1 MAVLKH
7 HEAKTKAQSVAHT
20 FSERLT
26 NAPAIS
32 RRVWSCEHSK
42 AWRDTPR
49 ASQSSANRLGSHG
62 ADLLGQEGHS
72 GRNDAPTG

>member
-7 HEAKTKAQSVAHT
+7 HEAKTKAQSVPHT

-26 NAPAIS
+26 NAPAIFAAS
-32 RRVWSCEHSK
+32 LVQSCGHSK

-49 ASQSSANRLGSHG
+49 VSQSSANRLGSLG

-72 GRNDAPTG
+72 R